1 MINSSSAS
9 RFANTLPN
17 ALLSRR
23 QFIGGVVV
31 AGASVTFSPRVGFG
45 QGTKTPTAAIE
56 KICVISWE
64 KEKYHGWPT
73 IARRADGELLLAYS
87 GREEHACPFGRLELM
102 RSKDGGRN
110 WSWPQV
116 IYDGPVDD
124 RDGGIIETAKGS
136 LLITTVTNNQ
146 WEAKLDEESD
156 GWDKAKVARW
166 RAARERVSAA
176 QRKAEM
182 GSFLLRSTDGGGT
195 WSARQRVPLHSPH
208 GPTQLRDGRLLYP
221 GIARWLPEP
230 KMGVC
235 ESTDDG
241 ATWIWL
247 ADIPSRPGDRLV
259 ESEGRFNYI
268 ELSALECDSGKI
280 ICQIRNRN
288 KANEGETL
296 QTESTDGGRT
306 WSNPRAIGVWGMP
319 SHLLQ
324 LNDGRIL
331 MTYGYRRKPF
341 GNQAR
346 VSADEGATWSE
357 AMILSGDGAGF
368 DLGYPSTVQ
377 LENGSLVTVWYEKF
391 ADNPRAQLRQA
402 RWKLV

>member
-1 MINSSSAS
+1 
-9 RFANTLPN
+9 
-17 ALLSRR
+17 
-23 QFIGGVVV
+23 
-31 AGASVTFSPRVGFG
+31 
-45 QGTKTPTAAIE
+45 
-56 KICVISWE
+56 
-64 KEKYHGWPT
+64 
-73 IARRADGELLLAYS
+73 
-87 GREEHACPFGRLELM
+87 M

-116 IYDGPVDD
+116 IYDSPADD
-124 RDGGIIETAKGS
+124 RDGGIIETAKGT

-146 WEAKLDEESD
+146 WEAKLEKESRE
-156 GWDKAKVARW
+156 WDKAKVARW
-166 RAARERVSAA
+166 RAVRERVSAA

-182 GSFLLRSTDGGGT
+182 GSFLLRSTDGGVT

-241 ATWIWL
+241 ITWTWL

-259 ESEGRFNYI
+259 ESDGRFNYL

-280 ICQIRNRN
+280 LCQIRNRN

-296 QTESTDGGRT
+296 QTESTDGGRS
-306 WSNPRAIGVWGMP
+306 WSRPHPIDVWGMP
-319 SHLLQ
+319 SHLLR
-324 LNDGRIL
+324 LSDGRIL

-357 AMILSGDGAGF
+357 AMVLSGDGSNF

-377 LENGSLVTVWYEKF
+377 LDDGSLVTVWYEKF
-391 ADNPRAQLRQA
+391 KDNPRAQLRQA
-402 RWKLV
+402 RWKLA

>member
-1 MINSSSAS
+1 MNSSHLS
-9 RFANTLPN
+9 FAAKSSPG

-23 QFIGGVVV
+23 RFVGSLGV
-31 AGASVTFSPRVGFG
+31 AGASLALSRSVGAAEP
-45 QGTKTPTAAIE
+45 TTPTKARIE
-56 KICVISWE
+56 DTRVISWE
-64 KEKYHGWPT
+64 QDKYHGWPT
-73 IARRADGELLLAYS
+73 IARRANGELLLAYS

-116 IYDGPVDD
+116 ICDSPVDD

-146 WEAKLDEESD
+146 WEGVL
-156 GWDKAKVARW
+156 DKAARGEDEARYARW
-166 RAARERVSAA
+166 RAVRNRISAA

-182 GSFLLRSTDGGGT
+182 GSFLLRSTDGGVT

-241 ATWIWL
+241 ATWTWL
-247 ADIPSRPGDRLV
+247 ADIPNRAGDRLV
-259 ESEGRFNYI
+259 DGEGRFNYI
-268 ELSALECDSGKI
+268 ELSAEECDDGKI

-288 KANEGETL
+288 KPNEGETL
-296 QTESTDGGRT
+296 QTESTDGGRS
-306 WSNPRAIGVWGMP
+306 WSRPHAIGVWGVP
-319 SHLLQ
+319 SHLLR

-331 MTYGYRRKPF
+331 MTYGHRRKPF

-357 AMILSGDGAGF
+357 PMILSGDGAGF

-377 LENGSLVTVWYEKF
+377 LEDGLLVTVWYEKF
-391 ADNPRAQLRQA
+391 KNNPRAQLRQA
-402 RWKLV
+402 RWKLG